1 MNDKIR
7 QILVIIAT
15 IGTIVFNWLAAI
27 GILGGVLTNVIS
39 DKNPTNITP
48 AGYAFSIWALIY
60 TGLIAFSIFQFLPK
74 NAERFRPMRTLYLV
88 SCILN
93 SAWLYLWSQELLWI
107 CFVVISLLL
116 ATLFVINTKLIKTET
131 NSEYWLVKFPFG
143 IYFGWVTA
151 ATLVNLMIALVSQ
164 KVAIA
169 DSLPLGAAFIFI
181 AAVFGAL
188 VRIKLTNYFYP
199 LAIAWALTAIAVKQS
214 GKTLIVASCAVG
226 VIACLIAALSFV
238 MNMPSSENKAETRA

>member
-1 MNDKIR
+1 
-7 QILVIIAT
+7 
-15 IGTIVFNWLAAI
+15 
-27 GILGGVLTNVIS
+27 
-39 DKNPTNITP
+39 
-48 AGYAFSIWALIY
+48 
-60 TGLIAFSIFQFLPK
+60 
-74 NAERFRPMRTLYLV
+74 MRTLYLV